1 MPSPFIHRLTTLK
14 GERPVKHL
22 LGLSKVKSQRSKVK
36 SQRSKVKGQQSKVSH
51 IFPLSV
57 FATKTITEKPKGK
70 GGQNDR
76 IGGQDHRIKQPARYC
91 STVSI
96 SSSGKAT
103 LNSSICPIVTALPM
117 LVLLLIRHISL

>member
-22 LGLSKVKSQRSKVK
+22 LGLSKVKGQK
-36 SQRSKVKGQQSKVSH
+36 SKVKGQQSKVKGQKSKVNSQRSIVKGQQSKVNSQRSTVSH

-70 GGQNDR
+70 GGHNHR
-76 IGGQDHRIKQPARYC
+76 IGVQVHRIKHVGFA
-91 STVSI
+91 SSLTKLWSVS
-96 SSSGKAT
+96 
-103 LNSSICPIVTALPM
+103 
-117 LVLLLIRHISL
+117 